1 MQFYSHPEC
10 SFIQLEGDLQ
20 FNFSELAM
28 HSPLSGSAL
37 QLPSSHPSCSS
48 RIPTFR
54 SGSQLPQAL
63 ISGDPIRSSIFFSLI
78 RFFCFKA
85 ISTANPLGFHCVIQ
99 SHLSSEFR
107 LPSSACPTFLLV
119 VTRALWP
126 CHFSTWTSLPVS
138 PPWFT
143 VYSALVSNIQST
155 SGLCLCLS
163 TEVIICNLYLTLG

>member
-20 FNFSELAM
+20 FNFSELVM
-28 HSPLSGSAL
+28 HSPLPGSAL

-63 ISGDPIRSSIFFSLI
+63 ISGGPIRSSIFFSLI

-85 ISTANPLGFHCVIQ
+85 ISTADPLGFHCVVQ

-107 LPSSACPTFLLV
+107 LPSSQHFCKLLQGPCGLAIFQLGLPCQRLLHGSLFTLLLCQIFRVLPACV
-119 VTRALWP
+119 YA
-126 CHFSTWTSLPVS
+126 S
-138 PPWFT
+138 P
-143 VYSALVSNIQST
+143 LK
-155 SGLCLCLS
+155 
-163 TEVIICNLYLTLG
+163 